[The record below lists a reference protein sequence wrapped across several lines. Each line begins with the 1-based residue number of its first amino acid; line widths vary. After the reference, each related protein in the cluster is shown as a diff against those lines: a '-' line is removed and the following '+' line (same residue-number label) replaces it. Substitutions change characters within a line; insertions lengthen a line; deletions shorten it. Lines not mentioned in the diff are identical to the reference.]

1 MNLRGNRFN
10 PFPEGP
16 RLRLGRVAIYAAL
29 IVSGAGLFSLLDSGR
44 IQPLYSPTPTPTRPA
59 ASHLA
64 EGQAFFDAGQLD
76 EAILAYQR
84 ALALDPG
91 NAELWIELARIQTY
105 SSDLVTT
112 DADRSARL
120 GDAQQSIARALELA
134 PENPTAYA
142 IKALV
147 LDWSADPGLVG
158 VERSSALLNEA
169 AQSAVKAL
177 QLEPNNP
184 LALAFMAEVLAD
196 QLNWSQAL
204 DVGEQAVGLA
214 PQVMDV
220 HRAYAK
226 VLESSGD
233 YTGAIESYQ
242 RAIALNPNLPFL
254 YLSMGANYRYR
265 RKPPDDPNAAQR
277 DIDLALEAYSMAA
290 RAQPEEP
297 AAVSLDRQHLRQPGR
312 VLHRRAQCAEGADP
326 RPDQCRHLRAPG
338 RALLSRAQL
347 RGQPA
352 GAALRGARLH
362 LGGERGR
369 PPPGRGRPGAG
380 RDRAAALGQ
389 HAQLLLHLRLG
400 AGLLRRAA
408 PRPSRSSPSCAPH
421 PGWTATS
428 KASFR
433 SGSRS
438 APAPRPRSSATPTP

>member
-1 MNLRGNRFN
+1 MNLRGNRFS

-29 IVSGAGLFSLLDSGR
+29 IVAGAGLFSLLDSGR
-44 IQPLYSPTPTPTRPA
+44 IQPLYSATPTPTRPA

-84 ALALDPG
+84 ALSLDPG

-120 GDAQQSIARALELA
+120 AVAQQSIAKALELA

-142 IKALV
+142 IQALV

-204 DVGEQAVGLA
+204 DVGEQAVSLA

-233 YTGAIESYQ
+233 YTGAIDSYQ

-265 RKPPDDPNAAQR
+265 RKPPEDPNAAQR

-290 RAQPEEP
+290 RLNPKNPLPYLSIASTYANQGEFFIAERNAQKALTLNPTNADIYGRLGVLYYRARNYEGSLPVLRCAVRGCPSTENEEGHRL
-297 AAVSLDRQHLRQPGR
+297 AGDDLVLDVTALPLSASTLNYYYTYGSA
-312 VLHRRAQCAEGADP
+312 LAYFGSCTEAQEVFAE
-326 RPDQCRHLRAPG
+326 LRASPWIDSDVEG
-338 RALLSRAQL
+338 IIQVGERICT
-347 RGQPA
+347 
-352 GAALRGARLH
+352 GAA
-362 LGGERGR
+362 
-369 PPPGRGRPGAG
+369 
-380 RDRAAALGQ
+380 
-389 HAQLLLHLRLG
+389 
-400 AGLLRRAA
+400 
-408 PRPSRSSPSCAPH
+408 S
-421 PGWTATS
+421 T
-428 KASFR
+428 
-433 SGSRS
+433 
-438 APAPRPRSSATPTP
+438 SSATPTP

>member
-1 MNLRGNRFN
+1 MNLRGNRFS

-16 RLRLGRVAIYAAL
+16 RLRIGRVAIYAAL
-29 IVSGAGLFSLLDSGR
+29 IVTGAGLFSLLESGR
-44 IQPLYSPTPTPTRPA
+44 IQPLYAPTPTPTRPA

-64 EGQAFFDAGQLD
+64 EGQAFFDAGQLG

-84 ALALDPG
+84 ALALDPD

-112 DADRSARL
+112 DADRSARF
-120 GDAQQSIARALELA
+120 GDAQQSIAKALELDS
-134 PENPTAYA
+134 ENPTAYA
-142 IKALV
+142 IQALV

-277 DIDLALEAYSMAA
+277 DIDLALEAYSNAA
-290 RAQPEEP
+290 RLNPKNPLPFLSIASTYANQGEFFIAERNAQKALTLDPTNADIYGRLGVLYYRARNYEGSLPVLRCAVRGCPSGENEEGHRL
-297 AAVSLDRQHLRQPGR
+297 AGDDLVLDVSALPLSASTLNYYYTYGSA
-312 VLHRRAQCAEGADP
+312 LAYFGSCAEA
-326 RPDQCRHLRAPG
+326 RQIFAELRASPWIDSDVEG
-338 RALLSRAQL
+338 IIQV
-347 RGQPA
+347 GEQICT
-352 GAALRGARLH
+352 GAASA
-362 LGGERGR
+362 
-369 PPPGRGRPGAG
+369 PPG
-380 RDRAAALGQ
+380 L
-389 HAQLLLHLRLG
+389 
-400 AGLLRRAA
+400 
-408 PRPSRSSPSCAPH
+408 
-421 PGWTATS
+421 
-428 KASFR
+428 
-433 SGSRS
+433 
-438 APAPRPRSSATPTP
+438 PTP

>member
-1 MNLRGNRFN
+1 MNLRGNRFS

-16 RLRLGRVAIYAAL
+16 RLRIGRVAIYAAL
-29 IVSGAGLFSLLDSGR
+29 IVAGAGLFSLLDSGR

-84 ALALDPG
+84 ALALDPD

-120 GDAQQSIARALELA
+120 GDAQQSIAKALELA

-233 YTGAIESYQ
+233 YTGAIASYQ
-242 RAIALNPNLPFL
+242 QAIALNPNLPFL

-277 DIDLALEAYSMAA
+277 DFDLALEAYSMAA
-290 RAQPEEP
+290 RLNPKNPLPYLSIASTYANQGEFFIAERNAQKALTLDPTNADIYGRLGVLYYRARNYEGSLPVLRCAVRGCPSAENEEGHRL
-297 AAVSLDRQHLRQPGR
+297 AGDDLVLDVTALPLSASTLNYYYTYGSA
-312 VLHRRAQCAEGADP
+312 LAYFGGCAEA
-326 RPDQCRHLRAPG
+326 QQIFAELRASPWIDSDVEG
-338 RALLSRAQL
+338 IIQVGERICT
-347 RGQPA
+347 
-352 GAALRGARLH
+352 GAA
-362 LGGERGR
+362 
-369 PPPGRGRPGAG
+369 
-380 RDRAAALGQ
+380 
-389 HAQLLLHLRLG
+389 
-400 AGLLRRAA
+400 
-408 PRPSRSSPSCAPH
+408 
-421 PGWTATS
+421 
-428 KASFR
+428 
-433 SGSRS
+433 S
-438 APAPRPRSSATPTP
+438 ASSATPTP

>member
-10 PFPEGP
+10 PFPAGP
-16 RLRLGRVAIYAAL
+16 RVRVGRVAIYTVL
-29 IVSGAGLFSLLDSGR
+29 IVAGAGLMSLLDRGR
-44 IQPLYSPTPTPTRPA
+44 IRPFYSATPTPTRPA

-112 DADRSARL
+112 DADRSSRL
-120 GDAQQSIARALELA
+120 GDAQQSIAKGLELA

-158 VERSSALLNEA
+158 VERSEALLNEA

-184 LALAFMAEVLAD
+184 LALAFQAEVLAD

-204 DVGEQAVGLA
+204 DVGEQAVNLA

-290 RAQPEEP
+290 HLNPGNPLPYLSIASTYANQGEFFIAERNAQKALTLDPTNADIYGRLGVLYYRARNYEGSLPVLRCAVRGCTSAENEEGHRL
-297 AAVSLDRQHLRQPGR
+297 AGEELVLDVTALPLSASTLNYYYTYGSA
-312 VLHRRAQCAEGADP
+312 LAYFGSCAEAEGIF
-326 RPDQCRHLRAPG
+326 
-338 RALLSRAQL
+338 
-347 RGQPA
+347 
-352 GAALRGARLH
+352 AALRASPWMDSDVEGIIQVGEQICTGA
-362 LGGERGR
+362 
-369 PPPGRGRPGAG
+369 
-380 RDRAAALGQ
+380 
-389 HAQLLLHLRLG
+389 
-400 AGLLRRAA
+400 
-408 PRPSRSSPSCAPH
+408 
-421 PGWTATS
+421 
-428 KASFR
+428 
-433 SGSRS
+433 
-438 APAPRPRSSATPTP
+438 SSATAAPPTP

>member
-29 IVSGAGLFSLLDSGR
+29 IVMGAGLFSLLDSGR
-44 IQPLYSPTPTPTRPA
+44 IKPLYSPTPTPTRPA

-76 EAILAYQR
+76 EAIAAYQR

-120 GDAQQSIARALELA
+120 GDAQQSIARGLELA

-142 IKALV
+142 IQALV

-158 VERSSALLNEA
+158 VERSEALLNEA

-177 QLEPNNP
+177 QLEPSNP
-184 LALAFMAEVLAD
+184 LALAFEAEVLAD

-204 DVGEQAVGLA
+204 DVGDQAVSLA

-290 RAQPEEP
+290 RLNPKNPLPYLSIASTYANQGEFFIAERNAQKALTLDSTNADIYGRLGVLYYRARNYEGSLPVLRCAVRGCASEENEEGHRL
-297 AAVSLDRQHLRQPGR
+297 AGDDLVLDVTALPLSASTLNYYYTYGSA
-312 VLHRRAQCAEGADP
+312 LAYFGSCAEAEAIFAE
-326 RPDQCRHLRAPG
+326 LRASPWIDSDVEG
-338 RALLSRAQL
+338 IIQV
-347 RGQPA
+347 
-352 GAALRGARLH
+352 
-362 LGGERGR
+362 GERICMD
-369 PPPGRGRPGAG
+369 AS
-380 RDRAAALGQ
+380 
-389 HAQLLLHLRLG
+389 
-400 AGLLRRAA
+400 AA
-408 PRPSRSSPSCAPH
+408 P
-421 PGWTATS
+421 
-428 KASFR
+428 
-433 SGSRS
+433 
-438 APAPRPRSSATPTP
+438 SATPTP